1 MKKVMAIG
9 LALLFLTVAVVP
21 SLQAQQAG
29 QQDPQSQKSTFICPR
44 TGEPCPMGG
53 PQHMRRGGRGMRGQR
68 GNCPMAAQ
76 QQCPYY
82 TQSKG
87 QGGGQA
93 PAAAPAESKPV
104 TQ

>member
-1 MKKVMAIG
+1 MKRAIAIG
-9 LALLFLTVAVVP
+9 VALMLLTVAVVP

-29 QQDPQSQKSTFICPR
+29 QPDPQSQKSTFICPR

-68 GNCPMAAQ
+68 GNCPWAT

-87 QGGGQA
+87 QGGAQVPA
-93 PAAAPAESKPV
+93 PTPADSKPV
-104 TQ
+104 KQ